1 MHRLLATTVLALSVC
16 LLSAA
21 AGADE
26 TGTWQNQCL
35 GDEAAGEKICTT
47 EFATFEDGQE
57 FVLYFV
63 RNESGPSPLVIS
75 GEDDAMSGATV
86 TVDKNDPVASE
97 SCEDGAC
104 YFSAENSNLL
114 LKQFRKGHTAHVTI
128 RGEAQRVVFD
138 RPVTLRGFSAAF
150 SQPGS

>member
-1 MHRLLATTVLALSVC
+1 MHRLLATNVLALSVC

-26 TGTWQNQCL
+26 TGTWQYQCL
-35 GDEAAGEKICTT
+35 GDEAAGATICTT

-63 RNESGPSPLVIS
+63 RNEKGPSPLVVS
-75 GEDDAMSGATV
+75 GEDEAMSGATV
-86 TVDKNDPVASE
+86 TVDKNDPIVAE

-104 YFSAENSNLL
+104 YFSPENSGIL
-114 LKQFRKGHTAHVTI
+114 LKQFRKGRTAHVTI
-128 RGEAQRVVFD
+128 LGEAQRVVFD
-138 RPVTLRGFSAAF
+138 RSVTLRGFSAAYAR
-150 SQPGS
+150 SG

>member
-1 MHRLLATTVLALSVC
+1 MHRVLATTVLALSAS

-26 TGTWQNQCL
+26 TGTWQYQCL
-35 GDEAAGEKICTT
+35 GDEAAGAQICTT

-63 RNESGPSPLVIS
+63 RNEKGPSPLVVS
-75 GEDDAMSGATV
+75 GEDETISAASV
-86 TVDKNDPVASE
+86 TVDKNDPVAAD
-97 SCEDGAC
+97 SCEDSAC
-104 YFSAENSNLL
+104 YFSAENSDLL
-114 LKQFRKGHTAHVTI
+114 LKQFRKGHIAQVTI
-128 RGEAQRVVFD
+128 RGEGQQVIFD

-150 SQPGS
+150 SQTGS